1 MVGSESDAREADELG
16 AGEERRATRRGHARG
31 QKKPVLRGMLAMALS
46 ALLLTCGLL
55 LAGCSAPD
63 SSDGGSNAQA
73 LPPVQDNVQTFT
85 PAKGDASA
93 TLKVASGSENQ
104 EAAEAIQKA
113 VDDSGVSVELHYMG
127 SLDIMQVLK
136 DGGDDY
142 DAVWPASSIWLTMGD
157 TNHVVKD
164 VQSTSTTPV
173 VLGVAKSKAM
183 ELGWADDSG
192 KTKQVTTSQI
202 IDAVTSG
209 KLTFAM
215 TSATQSNSGASAYLA
230 FLTALAGKDTPLTA
244 DELNDPTL
252 QQKMTSLLQGV
263 DRSSGSSDWLKDM
276 VVKDPD
282 AHPAMVNYESLV
294 AQADK
299 ELEAAGHEPLLAIYP
314 SNGIA
319 VSDSPLGYVDRGQG
333 TEDAFQSFQKALG
346 SDDAKLLLERV
357 GRRTGLAGKVANPD
371 DDGVKQTFRADWGI
385 STDAGVL
392 KAVPMPAADVT
403 TQALSLYQTKLRRPT
418 LTIWVVDYSG
428 SMRGE
433 GKQGV
438 VDGLNEALDPT
449 KSAEAMVQPADGDV
463 NVFIPFSSSV
473 INGVVSTGTDTSM
486 ILSEAE
492 KTDATGGTNIYA
504 GLDQALDIAKDPEF
518 TKGRTVAIVLMT
530 DGQSSTVDRDKFFSD
545 YDSEGAGVPVFSIM
559 FGDADPTQLDELS
572 EHTNGKTFDGRDGN
586 LADVFRTVKG
596 YN

>member
-1 MVGSESDAREADELG
+1 MGRGGSDG
-16 AGEERRATRRGHARG
+16 RAKGRHGF
-31 QKKPVLRGMLAMALS
+31 LALVAILALACV
-46 ALLLTCGLL
+46 ALL
-55 LAGCSAPD
+55 AACSAPGD
-63 SSDGGSNAQA
+63 GSSDTTAAETTPAIEN
-73 LPPVQDNVQTFT
+73 NVQTFT
-85 PAKGDASA
+85 PAKGGSGT
-93 TLKVASGSENQ
+93 TLKVASGSENK

-113 VDDSGVSVELHYMG
+113 VDDAGVGVELHYMG

-157 TNHVVKD
+157 VDHVVKD
-164 VQSTSTTPV
+164 AQSTSTTPV
-173 VLGVAKSKAM
+173 VLGVAKSKAV

-192 KTKQVTTSQI
+192 TTTSVSTEQI
-202 IDAVTSG
+202 IDAVSSG
-209 KLTFAM
+209 KLSFAM

-230 FLTALAGKDTPLTA
+230 FLTALTGKDTPLTA
-244 DELNDPTL
+244 DGLADTAL
-252 QQKMTSLLQGV
+252 QQKMESLLSGV

-299 ELEAAGHEPLLAIYP
+299 ELEQAGHEPLLAIYP
-314 SNGIA
+314 SDGIA

-357 GRRTGLAGKVANPD
+357 GRRTGLGGRVANPD

-403 TQALSLYQTKLRRPT
+403 TQALDLYQTKLRRPS

-428 SMRGE
+428 SMRGD
-433 GKQGV
+433 GKKGV
-438 VDGLNEALDPT
+438 VDGLTQALDPT
-449 KSAEAMVQPADGDV
+449 ESAKSMVQPADGDA
-463 NVFIPFSSSV
+463 NVLIPFSSHV
-473 INGVVSTGTDTSM
+473 INAEVSAGTDTSS
-486 ILSEAE
+486 ILSLARD
-492 KTDATGGTNIYA
+492 TDASGGTNIYA
-504 GLDQALDIAKDPEF
+504 GLDQALDVATNPEM

-530 DGQSSTVDRDKFFSD
+530 DGKSKTDERDQFFSR
-545 YDSEGAGVPVFSIM
+545 YEAEGTGIPVFSIM
-559 FGDADPTQLDELS
+559 FGDAEPDQLDEIS
-572 EHTNGKTFDGRDGN
+572 ERTNGKTFDGRTGD
-586 LADVFRTVKG
+586 LATVFRTVKG

>member
-1 MVGSESDAREADELG
+1 MGRGGSDG
-16 AGEERRATRRGHARG
+16 RAKGRHGF
-31 QKKPVLRGMLAMALS
+31 LALVAILALACV
-46 ALLLTCGLL
+46 ALL
-55 LAGCSAPD
+55 AACSAPGD
-63 SSDGGSNAQA
+63 GSSDTTAAETTPAIEN
-73 LPPVQDNVQTFT
+73 NVQTFT
-85 PAKGDASA
+85 PAKGGSGT
-93 TLKVASGSENQ
+93 TLKVASGSENK

-113 VDDSGVSVELHYMG
+113 VDDAGVGVELHYMG

-157 TNHVVKD
+157 VDHVVKD
-164 VQSTSTTPV
+164 AQSTSTTPV
-173 VLGVAKSKAM
+173 VLGVAKSKAV

-192 KTKQVTTSQI
+192 TTTSVSTEQI
-202 IDAVTSG
+202 IDAVSSG
-209 KLTFAM
+209 KLSFAM

-230 FLTALAGKDTPLTA
+230 FLTALTGKDTPLTA
-244 DELNDPTL
+244 DGLADTAL
-252 QQKMTSLLQGV
+252 QQKMESLLSGV

-299 ELEAAGHEPLLAIYP
+299 ELEQAGHEPLLAIYP
-314 SNGIA
+314 SDGIA

-333 TEDAFQSFQKALG
+333 AEDAFQSFQKALG

-357 GRRTGLAGKVANPD
+357 GRRTGLGGRVANPD

-403 TQALSLYQTKLRRPT
+403 TQALDLYQTKLRRPS

-428 SMRGE
+428 SMRGD
-433 GKQGV
+433 GKKGV
-438 VDGLNEALDPT
+438 VDGLTQALDPT
-449 KSAEAMVQPADGDV
+449 ESAKSMVQPADGDA
-463 NVFIPFSSSV
+463 NVLIPFSSHV
-473 INGVVSTGTDTSM
+473 INAEVSAGTDTSS
-486 ILSEAE
+486 ILSLAQD
-492 KTDATGGTNIYA
+492 TDASGGTNIYA
-504 GLDQALDIAKDPEF
+504 GLDQALDVATNPEM

-530 DGQSSTVDRDKFFSD
+530 DGKSKTDERDQFFSR
-545 YDSEGAGVPVFSIM
+545 YEAEGTGIPVFSIM
-559 FGDADPTQLDELS
+559 FGDAEPDQLDEIS
-572 EHTNGKTFDGRDGN
+572 ERTNGKTFDGRTGD
-586 LADVFRTVKG
+586 LATVFRTVKG

>member
-1 MVGSESDAREADELG
+1 MGRGGSDG
-16 AGEERRATRRGHARG
+16 RAKGRHGF
-31 QKKPVLRGMLAMALS
+31 LALVAILALACV
-46 ALLLTCGLL
+46 ALL
-55 LAGCSAPD
+55 AACSAPGD
-63 SSDGGSNAQA
+63 GSSDTTAAETTPAIEN
-73 LPPVQDNVQTFT
+73 NVQTFT
-85 PAKGDASA
+85 PAKGGSGT
-93 TLKVASGSENQ
+93 TLKVASGSENK

-113 VDDSGVSVELHYMG
+113 VDDSGVGVELHYMG

-157 TNHVVKD
+157 VDHVVKD
-164 VQSTSTTPV
+164 AQSTSTTPV
-173 VLGVAKSKAM
+173 VLGVAKSKAV

-192 KTKQVTTSQI
+192 TTTSVSTEQI
-202 IDAVTSG
+202 IDAVSSG
-209 KLTFAM
+209 KLSFAM

-230 FLTALAGKDTPLTA
+230 FLTALTGKDTPLTA
-244 DELNDPTL
+244 DGLADTAL
-252 QQKMTSLLQGV
+252 QQKMESLLSGV

-299 ELEAAGHEPLLAIYP
+299 ELEQAGHEPLLAIYP
-314 SNGIA
+314 SDGIA

-333 TEDAFQSFQKALG
+333 AEDAFQSFQKALG

-357 GRRTGLAGKVANPD
+357 GRRTGLGGRVANPG

-385 STDAGVL
+385 SADAGVL

-403 TQALSLYQTKLRRPT
+403 IQALDLYQTKLRRPS

-428 SMRGE
+428 SMRGD
-433 GKQGV
+433 GKKGV
-438 VDGLNEALDPT
+438 VDGLTQALDPT
-449 KSAEAMVQPADGDV
+449 ESAKSMVQPADGDA
-463 NVFIPFSSSV
+463 NVLIPFSSHV
-473 INGVVSTGTDTSM
+473 INAEVSAGTDTSS
-486 ILSEAE
+486 ILSLARD
-492 KTDATGGTNIYA
+492 TDASGGTNIYA
-504 GLDQALDIAKDPEF
+504 GLDQALDVATNPEM

-530 DGQSSTVDRDKFFSD
+530 DGKSKTDERDQFFSR
-545 YDSEGAGVPVFSIM
+545 YEAEGTGIPVFSIM
-559 FGDADPTQLDELS
+559 FGDAEPDQLDEIS
-572 EHTNGKTFDGRDGN
+572 ERTNGKTFDGRTGD
-586 LADVFRTVKG
+586 LATVFRTVKG

>member
-1 MVGSESDAREADELG
+1 MGRGGSDG
-16 AGEERRATRRGHARG
+16 RAKGRHGF
-31 QKKPVLRGMLAMALS
+31 LALVAILALACV
-46 ALLLTCGLL
+46 ALL
-55 LAGCSAPD
+55 AACSAPGD
-63 SSDGGSNAQA
+63 GSSDTTAAETTPAIEN
-73 LPPVQDNVQTFT
+73 NVQTFT
-85 PAKGDASA
+85 PAKGGSGT
-93 TLKVASGSENQ
+93 TLKVASGSENK

-113 VDDSGVSVELHYMG
+113 VDDAGVGVELHYMG

-157 TNHVVKD
+157 VDHVVKD
-164 VQSTSTTPV
+164 AQSTSTTPV
-173 VLGVAKSKAM
+173 VLGVAKSKAV
-183 ELGWADDSG
+183 ELGWADDTG
-192 KTKQVTTSQI
+192 ATKPVSTSQI
-202 IDAVTSG
+202 IDAVSSG
-209 KLTFAM
+209 KLSFAM

-230 FLTALAGKDTPLTA
+230 FLTALTGKDTPLTA
-244 DELNDPTL
+244 DELADTAL
-252 QQKMTSLLQGV
+252 QQKMESLLSGV

-299 ELEAAGHEPLLAIYP
+299 ELEQAGHEPLLAIYP
-314 SNGIA
+314 SDGIA

-357 GRRTGLAGKVANPD
+357 GRRTGLGGRVANSD

-385 STDAGVL
+385 STDAGML

-403 TQALSLYQTKLRRPT
+403 TQALDLYQTKLRRPS

-428 SMRGE
+428 SMRGD
-433 GKQGV
+433 GKKGV
-438 VDGLNEALDPT
+438 VDGLTQALDPT
-449 KSAEAMVQPADGDV
+449 ESAKSMVQPTDGDA
-463 NVFIPFSSSV
+463 NVLIPFSSHA
-473 INGVVSTGTDTSM
+473 INAVVSAGTDTSS
-486 ILSEAE
+486 ILSLARD
-492 KTDATGGTNIYA
+492 TDASGGTNIYA
-504 GLDQALDIAKDPEF
+504 GLDQALDVATNPEM

-530 DGQSSTVDRDKFFSD
+530 DGKSKTDERDQFFSR
-545 YDSEGAGVPVFSIM
+545 YEAEGTGIPVFSIM
-559 FGDADPTQLDELS
+559 FGDAEPDQLDEIS
-572 EHTNGKTFDGRDGN
+572 ERTNGKTFDGRTGD
-586 LADVFRTVKG
+586 LATVFRTVKG